1 VIFPVPKQGW
11 FSVVVSWNP
20 VTPLLVTIRDLATS
34 GVVSDPSGFWLVSG
48 LSFVLLFVAWILYR
62 LSMPFIVERMSS

>member
-1 VIFPVPKQGW
+1 
-11 FSVVVSWNP
+11 VVSNP
-20 VTPLLVTIRDLATS
+20 T
-34 GVVSDPSGFWLVSG
+34 GFWLVSG